1 MVITVELWKIMGIN
15 LSTKPFYDFFGCMGM
30 SEDKYEEIRAAMGV
44 HQESHDI
51 IHTHMPMY
59 GIHYLT
65 MFG

>member
-1 MVITVELWKIMGIN
+1 MVITVELWG
-15 LSTKPFYDFFGCMGM
+15 STYPPTRFMMFFCCTGM
-30 SEDKYEEIRAAMGV
+30 SEDKYEEIQEAMGV

-59 GIHYLT
+59 GIHNLT